1 MIKIL
6 RLKVQCHYSTSFR
19 NQLFI
24 FEKFR
29 IPKGLDND
37 FVDIDSFDETY
48 PMKDILT

>member
-6 RLKVQCHYSTSFR
+6 RLKVQCHYYAL

-37 FVDIDSFDETY
+37 FVDIDYFDETH
-48 PMKDILT
+48 PMKDIPT